1 MRRAARVILLAAT
14 SAAAAQ
20 AHANP
25 AAGPRLPQVIEGGR
39 AASPGRADGAVPE
52 PPPVE
57 SLRSRLDDPPSPA
70 ATPPANPL
78 FADPPAG
85 QSRR

>member
-1 MRRAARVILLAAT
+1 MRRAAVAIVLAA

-20 AHANP
+20 AQGNP
-25 AAGPRLPQVIEGGR
+25 SAGPRLPQVIEAEPAG
-39 AASPGRADGAVPE
+39 SPARADGAVSL

-78 FADPPAG
+78 FADPPPG
-85 QSRR
+85 EPRR